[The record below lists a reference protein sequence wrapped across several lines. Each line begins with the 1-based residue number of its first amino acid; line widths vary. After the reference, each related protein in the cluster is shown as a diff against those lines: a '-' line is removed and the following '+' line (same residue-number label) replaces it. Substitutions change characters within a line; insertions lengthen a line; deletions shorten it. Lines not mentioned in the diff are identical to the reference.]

1 MSDILLTGREL
12 KEILLNEF
20 SNCASDIKICS
31 AFITEPAVDEFMKAI
46 PKNINVKIVC
56 RLLPFDVAN
65 GSCSI
70 SALKKGIDANWS
82 IYRLE
87 NLHAK
92 IYSIDDNKIY
102 SGSAN
107 ATANGLMIH
116 TQGNIEACNEVSAS
130 PENKKFISNIFN
142 TASPLNMQTLIDM
155 EKYFEENNDI
165 HKNNENLD
173 WPEEILP
180 ENKSIW
186 VRDFMVINELDKT
199 SFENAKAVKWLIKKL
214 KENDNNEMSFGKVTD
229 CLHNDLEDDPL
240 PYRSSIKELL
250 ANLILHIEKHLLR
263 QIEVSRPNYRQ
274 VIKLLED

>member
-1 MSDILLTGREL
+1 MTTLIKGDEL
-12 KEILLNEF
+12 KKILVQEF
-20 SNCASDIKICS
+20 FEAEKEIKICS
-31 AFITEPAVDEFMKAI
+31 AFITEPAIDEFMKAI
-46 PKNINVKIVC
+46 PKNINVKVVC

-70 SALKKGIDANWS
+70 SALKKSIDASWS

-116 TQGNIEACNEVSAS
+116 TKGNIEACNEVSAS
-130 PENKKFISNIFN
+130 PENEKFISNIFN
-142 TASPLNMQTLIDM
+142 TASPVDMQTLIDM
-155 EKYFEENNDI
+155 EKYIEENKDTY
-165 HKNNENLD
+165 KNNENLE

-199 SFENAKAVKWLIKKL
+199 SFENSKAVKWLIKKFWP
-214 KENDNNEMSFGKVTD
+214 DNYSWISRRSISEMDRPLFGD
-229 CLHNDLEDDPL
+229 
-240 PYRSSIKELL
+240 
-250 ANLILHIEKHLLR
+250 
-263 QIEVSRPNYRQ
+263 SRTR
-274 VIKLLED
+274 IC